1 MSSILTVESTEF
13 HADLESHHA
22 PVRPSRQ
29 SSSRAP
35 TPRPSISPL
44 STASKPNRSPELTRD
59 ILMSGTTLLE
69 EAELEKEAAAE
80 NGDFADDRSS
90 SLSEPGDDDDEV
102 EEPPNAATEALAQE
116 QAAVQLLLEDDSE
129 AETERLDVTPQ
140 KAQKHIEDVGRTPSK
155 LGQAVTME
163 DELSDPPSPL
173 PLGTGAA
180 SSTSTVG
187 VMDKKRKRSAS
198 DESPLTSPEPDLEE
212 SPRKRSHEMHAEA
225 EEEHEADVEQSK
237 AEETTQLEKAE
248 RNAPLQPASL
258 PATKGK
264 KGKPRG
270 RKPKELVTES
280 EAEQQEDVA
289 ELEAELSEEAIAKK
303 EEDKQARADASTNLQ
318 ALAKHFT
325 GFREALYNERI
336 ASTNAELRML
346 ENPDCQHPEYLAQVA
361 CVDARRE
368 KQMREAQAF
377 YHYRLTSIRQRTI
390 GERAQLHSQ
399 YFQCIRDMR
408 EDHLYSLGEDW
419 YNIQKERRDQHQAK
433 DEDHIYK
440 FPAKKSE
447 QIQRQAQYNQ
457 EISVLSGVAKY
468 VGFPAAPEIKGAEG
482 ASLDDD
488 LKAMKISKR
497 VSQTNTAPAQTQP
510 FYQRLPTVPT
520 QNERLAHEQFIEQNA
535 WAQPQRPIHN
545 HSTPGGLTH
554 TPDWVDQPGQHSSAR
569 NLIRNLSGQVPQRQG
584 TGSPYATP
592 MPRKQGLPVG
602 AEHSSS
608 AGTIPA
614 NNSDGLEPPSSV
626 QAAPPTGERI
636 QQFHHHH
643 QIGTGSPRASP
654 LHVHKQRVQKG
665 AGSGLERERDRDQQV
680 HHQQQ
685 HKDEAVGERRNI
697 SNISAL
703 SGASTIDAPTTES
716 PENAR
721 ERDWRENPGS
731 GASKFLSG
739 NFGFRPDPTSIEQQQ
754 QHHQHQQGQRGM
766 SMLPH
771 QRSEGAFG
779 TPAPLNHGGP
789 GLMAVPSP
797 TPAPPA
803 AS

>member
-1 MSSILTVESTEF
+1 MSSILTTEDTEF

-22 PVRPSRQ
+22 PARASHR

-35 TPRPSISPL
+35 TPRPSVSPL

-69 EAELEKEAAAE
+69 EAELETEAAANGAE
-80 NGDFADDRSS
+80 NGNFADDRSS
-90 SLSEPGDDDDEV
+90 SLSEPEDDHDEV
-102 EEPPNAATEALAQE
+102 EQSRTAILETSAQE
-116 QAAVQLLLEDDSE
+116 QVAGQLLLEDDSE

-155 LGQAVTME
+155 LSQAVTME

-187 VMDKKRKRSAS
+187 IMDKKRKRSAS
-198 DESPLTSPEPDLEE
+198 DESPLTSPERDLEE
-212 SPRKRSHEMHAEA
+212 SPRKRSHETQAEV
-225 EEEHEADVEQSK
+225 EEEHEAEVEQPK
-237 AEETTQLEKAE
+237 AGDTPQLEKAE
-248 RNAPLQPASL
+248 RNTPLKHVSVPV
-258 PATKGK
+258 TKGK

-270 RKPKELVTES
+270 RKPKEPVTES

-289 ELEAELSEEAIAKK
+289 EPEAELSEEAIAKK

-346 ENPDCQHPEYLAQVA
+346 EQPDCQHPEYLAQVA

-399 YFQCIRDMR
+399 YFQCMRDMR

-497 VSQTNTAPAQTQP
+497 VTQTNTAPAQTQP

-569 NLIRNLSGQVPQRQG
+569 NLIRNLSGQLPQRQG

-614 NNSDGLEPPSSV
+614 TNSDGIEPPSSV
-626 QAAPPTGERI
+626 QAGPPTGERI

-665 AGSGLERERDRDQQV
+665 AIGGPGRERDQQV
-680 HHQQQ
+680 HHHQQR
-685 HKDEAVGERRNI
+685 DEAAGERRNI
-697 SNISAL
+697 SNVSAL
-703 SGASTIDAPTTES
+703 SGASTIDAPETEP
-716 PENAR
+716 PEKAR
-721 ERDWRENPGS
+721 ERDWRETPGS
-731 GASKFLSG
+731 GASKFISG
-739 NFGFRPDPTSIEQQQ
+739 TFGFRPDPSSLEQ

-766 SMLPH
+766 SMLPR

-779 TPAPLNHGGP
+779 TPAPLNNGGS

-797 TPAPPA
+797 TPAAPPT